1 MIKLL
6 VCPLCGQKNE
16 VGENICSRCG
26 EDLSLYSQIYYAPD
40 VLFNMAVR
48 MMEQG
53 EYGAAEELL
62 LTAGRLKPADQD
74 ILNLL
79 VELYVKKE
87 NFEKAIEKCLG
98 ILEINP
104 EDEKANR
111 LIEELAEKINVQ
123 AEKKQKAADFL
134 RKTISELFT
143 QTTGETPEPESLLK
157 TSGNI
162 EKPPEPNETEE
173 EAVPQTENLP
183 LQEFTKKISG
193 VWQKTNRWFLIS
205 IAALALFM
213 ALGFGAVYL
222 KLSENISV
230 QTNMWA
236 MSTEGKLAQIAES
249 LEKQVKN
256 LENEIDS
263 LKKEQAGQ
271 VEEISEQQ
279 KELNQLA
286 ENIFR
291 LSENTNQLAASFLE
305 KQELSDQELKKILQT
320 TQSLGKEIKLLKEQ
334 MDTMLKKF
342 EELGTKDESLP

>member
-1 MIKLL
+1 VIKLL

-16 VGENICSRCG
+16 VGENTCSRCG

-40 VLFNMAVR
+40 VLFNMALR

-111 LIEELAEKINVQ
+111 LIEELAEKINLQ
-123 AEKKQKAADFL
+123 AEKKQKASDFL

-162 EKPPEPNETEE
+162 EKRPEPTESE
-173 EAVPQTENLP
+173 DEAAQQPENLP
-183 LQEFTKKISG
+183 LQEFIKKISG
-193 VWQKTNRWFLIS
+193 AWQKTNRRI
-205 IAALALFM
+205 IIGTAALALFM

-222 KLSENISV
+222 KLSANISV

-236 MSTEGKLAQIAES
+236 VSTEGKLAQIAET
-249 LEKQVKN
+249 LEKQVMH

-263 LKKEQAGQ
+263 LKTEQAGQ
-271 VEEISEQQ
+271 AGEIIEQQ
-279 KELNQLA
+279 KKLSQLA
-286 ENIFR
+286 ENILK
-291 LSENTNQLAASFLE
+291 LSEETNQLTANFLE
-305 KQELSDQELKKILQT
+305 KQELSDQELKKILQA
-320 TQSLGKEIKLLKEQ
+320 TQSLGKELKLIKEQ
-334 MDTMLKKF
+334 VDTILKKL
-342 EELGTKDESLP
+342 EE